1 MGRAFRIGI
10 AGLGTVGSG
19 VIEVIQKNGDLLT
32 ARAGRRIEIVKVSAQ
47 SKKKRPV
54 DISAYEWTD
63 MPEVIADDKSLDAV
77 VELMG
82 GSEGAA
88 RSLVTRAL
96 KNGRHVVTANKA
108 LLAHHGHELAML
120 AEKNNASLMFE
131 AAVAGGIPIIKALRE
146 GYAANRIEAVYGILN
161 GTCNYILTQM
171 RETGR
176 SFGDVLTEAQDKGY
190 AEADPTFDVDGIDAG
205 HKLSILSAVA
215 YGVKPEFKSMPLTG
229 IRHLTATD
237 IKFASELGY
246 KIKLLG
252 IARNYDGRIM
262 QSVEP
267 CLVPASSQIGAVEN
281 AFNAVYV
288 VGDFSDKQ
296 LLTGRGA
303 GAGPTASAVV
313 ADIVDLARGVK
324 VPTFGVPAPNLYTMK
339 VMDRGATKSRFYL
352 RMTVLDRPGVIADIA
367 AILRDQKISME
378 SVLQHGRAPD
388 LPVDLVMTT
397 HEAIYEDMKESC
409 RRITALDCTVSAPCL
424 MPVVEL

>member
-108 LLAHHGHELAML
+108 LLAHHGHELATL

>member
-108 LLAHHGHELAML
+108 LLAHHGHELATL

-313 ADIVDLARGVK
+313 ADLVDLARGVK